1 MTVSVKQALLG
12 YASLT
17 RERRFFFSERN
28 ISELSPTLNHRLWL
42 PSVDL
47 PHRTGTPGLPIHP
60 MSKVSTAAPLRAWL
74 LKPNMSPQRKA

>member
-28 ISELSPTLNHRLWL
+28 ISELSPTLNHRTWL

-47 PHRTGTPGLPIHP
+47 PHRTGTPRASNSHNVESFHRCPTQSL
-60 MSKVSTAAPLRAWL
+60 AP
-74 LKPNMSPQRKA
+74 KT